1 MDAVLRQVEQLP
13 ALLAVSRS
21 AQVRDWDC
29 LTLDRALE
37 WARYFQHLH
46 HRFRA
51 RPQLREALGRRLR
64 RSQPLPLLGFPA
76 LGRCPQLLGLA
87 LLENRA
93 LPPAA
98 CRCLL
103 RGLLQPPGEGSG
115 CDPRGLALLARR
127 KAAARLLA
135 LVPGPEG
142 QLQAEARLLPGRLR
156 EQGQEAE
163 ARLRE
168 QGQEAEAQLLPG
180 RLREEGQEAEAR
192 LLPGRL
198 REQGQEAEARLL
210 PGRLREQGQE
220 AEARLREQGQEAEAR
235 LREQGQ
241 EAEARLREQGQE
253 AEARLLPG
261 RLREQGQEAEARLLL
276 GRLRE
281 EGQEAAEAAGQLPWL
296 RAALEQ
302 LPQPRA
308 CGVVA
313 AALALLPQGCGTE
326 QAGDTDR
333 AAGSSQGGYQAGA
346 AGDGCAAG
354 LLLSW
359 LLGDQERFSAFCLC
373 LPSSQLAFLAGHYSQ
388 LSRSYLDL
396 LTSWGSRLVYDP
408 LQGRWV
414 KSCLDKAELSWE
426 ELRER
431 FICLCQGPA
440 LLREQT
446 QAALELLRTRDGD
459 FKVRGLS
466 VWTDL
471 LMEVGY

>member
-1 MDAVLRQVEQLP
+1 MDAVLSHVEQLP

-21 AQVRDWDC
+21 ALVRHWDC

-64 RSQPLPLLGFPA
+64 RSQAQPLLGFAA

-103 RGLLQPPGEGSG
+103 RSLLPPPGGG
-115 CDPRGLALLARR
+115 AARDPRGLALLARR
-127 KAAARLLA
+127 KAAARLLP
-135 LVPGPEG
+135 LPPGP
-142 QLQAEARLLPGRLR
+142 
-156 EQGQEAE
+156 E
-163 ARLRE
+163 ARLR
-168 QGQEAEAQLLPG
+168 AEAQ
-180 RLREEGQEAEAR
+180 
-192 LLPGRL
+192 
-198 REQGQEAEARLL
+198 
-210 PGRLREQGQE
+210 
-220 AEARLREQGQEAEAR
+220 
-235 LREQGQ
+235 
-241 EAEARLREQGQE
+241 
-253 AEARLLPG
+253 
-261 RLREQGQEAEARLLL
+261 LLL

-281 EGQEAAEAAGQLPWL
+281 QGREAAGRPRWLRLVLQQLP
-296 RAALEQ
+296 R
-302 LPQPRA
+302 PRA
-308 CGVVA
+308 CGVAA
-313 AALALLPQGCGTE
+313 AALALLARGCGPE
-326 QAGDTDR
+326 R
-333 AAGSSQGGYQAGA
+333 
-346 AGDGCAAG
+346 AGDGDRAEGGGQGGEPASAAG

-359 LLGDQERFSAFCLC
+359 LLGSQERFSAFCLC
-373 LPSSQLAFLAGHYSQ
+373 LPSSHLAFLAGHYSQ

-414 KSCLDKAELSWE
+414 KSCHDEAELSWE

-431 FICLCQGPA
+431 FSCLCQGSA

-446 QAALELLRTRDGD
+446 QAALELLRTQDGD

-471 LMEVGY
+471 LMELGY